1 MVNNSNNSY
10 QKFTAFV
17 HSIYGEGFIPLHR
30 PLFSEDEKL
39 AVAECIDSNF
49 VSSAGKEIEVFEG
62 TIADFTGAKY
72 AIATVNGTAA
82 LHVALHLAGVSAG
95 DEVITQAVSFV
106 ATANAVSYCRAAPV
120 FIDVDRDTMGMSPEA
135 LIAFCI
141 PMLKRHGQAFNKG
154 SGAA

>member
-82 LHVALHLAGVSAG
+82 LHVALHWLALAW
-95 DEVITQAVSFV
+95 
-106 ATANAVSYCRAAPV
+106 R
-120 FIDVDRDTMGMSPEA
+120 
-135 LIAFCI
+135 
-141 PMLKRHGQAFNKG
+141 
-154 SGAA
+154 